1 MLVVSVS
8 PHLPLKHASHEVGLL
23 NRASRGLS
31 APPTDPVA
39 MAPKP
44 SNRPAILS
52 SLLRALTS
60 ALLAICLIMSVA
72 VAPVHAQRGLPLI
85 RDAEIEGLLR
95 LYTRDIFKAAGL
107 NPRAIRVH
115 LINANSINAF
125 VAGGQRIF
133 VHTGL
138 LEQTSS
144 PNEVI
149 GVLAHETA
157 HIAGGHLARLG
168 IQVDKLSTASIIGML
183 IGAAAIA
190 GAAASGQRGAASAGQ
205 GVIAGSQ
212 SLTHRSL
219 LSYVRVQE
227 SAADQAAVKYLTATG
242 HSGRGMLELF
252 HRLASKSLGSLRYV
266 DPYAI
271 SHPMPFERIRNLEK
285 IVKATK
291 YYKKEDHPAYML
303 RHQLMQAKLA
313 GFLSSPQAVYQRYPV
328 TDNSLPA
335 RYARSIA
342 AFRRGDLKNA
352 LPVIDGMIKDIP
364 RNPYFYEL
372 KGQALLESGKPRAA
386 IKPLKHAAKLL
397 PNNGLIRI
405 LLGQAQLNAG
415 NAKAAIATLNV
426 AKRSEND
433 QPRLHLLMAS
443 AYGELGNLPRAELSA
458 AEAAMIT
465 GDKELALQKSAR
477 AIKGL
482 KRGTPQWLRAND
494 ILNFAR
500 QK

>member
-1 MLVVSVS
+1 MRL
-8 PHLPLKHASHEVGLL
+8 LK
-23 NRASRGLS
+23 
-31 APPTDPVA
+31 
-39 MAPKP
+39 
-44 SNRPAILS
+44 
-52 SLLRALTS
+52 
-60 ALLAICLIMSVA
+60 SVA
-72 VAPVHAQRGLPLI
+72 SVVLAACMTLSLTVGPVQAQRGLPLI

-95 LYTRDIFKAAGL
+95 LYTRDIFRAAGL
-107 NPRAIRVH
+107 NPSAIRVH
-115 LINANSINAF
+115 LINSNSINAF

-138 LEQTSS
+138 LEQTET

-149 GVLAHETA
+149 GVMAHETA

-168 IQVDKLSTASIIGML
+168 IQVDKLTTASIIGML

-205 GVIAGSQ
+205 GIIAGSQ
-212 SLTHRSL
+212 SITQRSL
-219 LSYVRVQE
+219 LAYVRVQE
-227 SAADQAAVKYLTATG
+227 SAADQAAMKYLTATKQ
-242 HSGRGMLELF
+242 SGKGMLELF

-266 DPYAI
+266 DPYTI

-285 IVKATK
+285 IAKKAK
-291 YYKKEDHPAYML
+291 YFDQEDHPAVML

-352 LPVIDGMIKDIP
+352 LPVIDTMIKDIP

-372 KGQALLESGKPRAA
+372 KGQALLESGRPQQA
-386 IKPLKHAAKLL
+386 IAPLQHAAKLL

-415 NAKAAIATLNV
+415 GAANAKAAIVTLRN
-426 AKRSEND
+426 ARRTEND

-443 AYGELGNLPRAELSA
+443 AYGELGDLPRAELAA
-458 AEAAMIT
+458 AEAAILT

-482 KRGTPQWLRAND
+482 KPGTPQYLRAND